1 MDGFR
6 HMPRLFVYARV
17 STADQTPENQL
28 QEIAAAGF
36 QVDPRRVITE
46 TVSAS
51 VAMARRAGF

>member
-1 MDGFR
+1 
-6 HMPRLFVYARV
+6 MPRLFVYARV